1 MTIDDERFEALLRQ
15 VGQEYNSPPPT
26 PKDAMWERIAMQR
39 RQRESVVPI
48 TRRRWP
54 WSVAAAAVLLIGIG
68 IGRLSMPGVRPAGEA
83 RVSSAPERSIGGVGG
98 DTTARTPESVV
109 GSSKPL
115 RREVP
120 AEPGRLASGK
130 GERDGRPD
138 RDAYQLA
145 ALEHLTQAEALIVSF
160 RAGTKGGGLDADVQA
175 WSRDL
180 LTTTRLLMDSP
191 AAKDRAMKKLLE
203 DLELVLA
210 QISQLRA
217 PRGAESGSDELK
229 LIEQAVEQR
238 EVLTR
243 LRRAVP
249 AASSHSGS

>member
-15 VGQEYNSPPPT
+15 VGTEYNSPPTT
-26 PKDAMWERIAMQR
+26 PKDVMWDRIAAER
-39 RQRESVVPI
+39 RQRQMVVPI
-48 TRRRWP
+48 TRRRWL
-54 WSVAAAAVLLIGIG
+54 WSTAAAAMLLIGIG
-68 IGRLSMPGVRPAGEA
+68 IGRMSMPGARPTGEA
-83 RVSSAPERSIGGVGG
+83 RVASSAN
-98 DTTARTPESVV
+98 A
-109 GSSKPL
+109 
-115 RREVP
+115 P
-120 AEPGRLASGK
+120 AEAGRLASGK
-130 GERDGRPD
+130 SEQDERPD
-138 RDAYQLA
+138 RSAYHLA

-160 RAGTKGGGLDADVQA
+160 RAETKSGELNADVQA

-191 AAKDRAMKKLLE
+191 AANDRAMRKLLE

-210 QISQLRA
+210 QISQLRGTRR
-217 PRGAESGSDELK
+217 PDDLK

-249 AASSHSGS
+249 STSSRTGS